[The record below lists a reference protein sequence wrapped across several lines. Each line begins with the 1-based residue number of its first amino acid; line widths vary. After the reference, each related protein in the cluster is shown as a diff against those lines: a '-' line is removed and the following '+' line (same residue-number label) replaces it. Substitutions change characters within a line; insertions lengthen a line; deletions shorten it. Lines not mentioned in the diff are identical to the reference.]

1 MKLSN
6 FLNKYRIIFINLF
19 ILLSLIFLPVIEIKK
34 NRLVK
39 GEVLGAFSLNYQL
52 ILILIL
58 LALIVILF
66 NKKRMIGMIIA
77 YNILFWLITFLFYFN
92 NLNSGYISFSIGYYL
107 VLTVIFLII
116 KLEGRN
122 INKSKLLFTSMLLL
136 NIIIIFFIIQFNFFD
151 QLSLIREL
159 SIKEDQFYTAIVDHM
174 ILSILA
180 VVLGALISLPLG
192 YFIAHSRF
200 LDKLILVPLNLMQ
213 SIPTL
218 SFFGLLFPILSFL
231 GSIAVFAAIGITGIG
246 WAPALI
252 VLTAYTLLPIVRN
265 TQAGYRNISPEYLE
279 CGKSLGMNKF
289 QLLVEIELPLASPLI
304 ITGVRIALVQTIGAA
319 VLAGLVGAGGL
330 GSLLFLGLAQ
340 SSIDLIIL
348 SIIPI
353 VFFTLLLDSIFKSGE
368 NIIRRKINDTV

>member
-1 MKLSN
+1 
-6 FLNKYRIIFINLF
+6 
-19 ILLSLIFLPVIEIKK
+19 
-34 NRLVK
+34 
-39 GEVLGAFSLNYQL
+39 
-52 ILILIL
+52 
-58 LALIVILF
+58 
-66 NKKRMIGMIIA
+66 
-77 YNILFWLITFLFYFN
+77 
-92 NLNSGYISFSIGYYL
+92 
-107 VLTVIFLII
+107 
-116 KLEGRN
+116 
-122 INKSKLLFTSMLLL
+122 
-136 NIIIIFFIIQFNFFD
+136 
-151 QLSLIREL
+151 
-159 SIKEDQFYTAIVDHM
+159 M

-304 ITGVRIALVQTIGAA
+304 ITGLRIALVQTIGAA

-368 NIIRRKINDTV
+368 NILRRKINDTV

>member
-1 MKLSN
+1 M
-6 FLNKYRIIFINLF
+6 F
-19 ILLSLIFLPVIEIKK
+19 ILFSLVFLPVIEIKK

-52 ILILIL
+52 ILIIIL

-122 INKSKLLFTSMLLL
+122 ISKSKLLFTSMLLL

-304 ITGVRIALVQTIGAA
+304 ITGLRIALVQTIGAA

-368 NIIRRKINDTV
+368 NILRRKINDTV